1 MNTVYLVDSSAW
13 VEYLRK
19 TGSETHVFVRELI
32 ERGVHLATTEPVA
45 AEILS
50 GAKSSTELQQL
61 ERLTD
66 GLIQLSLDNRLDF
79 HHSAG
84 IYREARSRGKTIRKL
99 YGCLIAA
106 VALRTDAVL
115 VHCDRD
121 FDHLAEV
128 FPRLRVQRHDRES
141 ASRP

>member
-1 MNTVYLVDSSAW
+1 MKNLYLIDSSAW

-19 TGSETHVFVRELI
+19 TGSETNDFVRELI
-32 ERGVHLATTEPVA
+32 TDGAPLATTEPVS
-45 AEILS
+45 AELLS
-50 GAKSSTELQQL
+50 GARNNSELLRL

-84 IYREARSRGKTIRKL
+84 IYREARLKGKTIRKL
-99 YGCLIAA
+99 YDCLIAA

-128 FPRLRVQRHDRES
+128 YPRLRAQRHNQG
-141 ASRP
+141 

>member
-1 MNTVYLVDSSAW
+1 MSPIYLVDSSAW

-19 TGSETHVFVRELI
+19 TDSETAAFVKKLI
-32 ERGVHLATTEPVA
+32 QRDADLATTEPVA
-45 AEILS
+45 AELLS
-50 GAKSSTELQQL
+50 GAKNTSELNNL

-84 IYREARSRGKTIRKL
+84 LYREARSKGKTIRKL
-99 YGCLIAA
+99 YNCLIAA

-128 FPRLRVQRHDRES
+128 FPRLRAQRHDED
-141 ASRP
+141 

>member
-1 MNTVYLVDSSAW
+1 MSPVYLVDSSAW

-19 TGSETHVFVRELI
+19 TDSDTNTFMKELI
-32 ERGVHLATTEPVA
+32 NSSAHLATTEPVV
-45 AEILS
+45 AELLS
-50 GAKSSTELQQL
+50 GAKSPSQLNNLEL
-61 ERLTD
+61 LTN

-79 HHSAG
+79 HYSAA
-84 IYREARSRGKTIRKL
+84 IYREARSKGKTIRKL
-99 YGCLIAA
+99 YDCLIAA

-128 FPRLRVQRHDRES
+128 FPRLRVQRHNKN
-141 ASRP
+141 

>member
-1 MNTVYLVDSSAW
+1 VSPVYLVDSSAW

-19 TGSETHVFVRELI
+19 TDSDTNTFIKELI
-32 ERGVHLATTEPVA
+32 NSSAHLATTEPVV
-45 AEILS
+45 AELLS
-50 GAKSSTELQQL
+50 GAKSPSQLNNLEL
-61 ERLTD
+61 LTN
-66 GLIQLSLDNRLDF
+66 GLIQLSLDDRLDF
-79 HHSAG
+79 HYSAA
-84 IYREARSRGKTIRKL
+84 IYREARSKGKTIRKL

-128 FPRLRVQRHDRES
+128 FPRLRVQRHNKN
-141 ASRP
+141 